1 MGASE
6 RSRSAETWVFTQF
19 GCPPPVFF
27 PLGRAVDEFGVTNPA
42 DTFLLSAKLRDAH
55 KWDLPELKRRIA
67 ESLPEVKR
75 NKFLLSI
82 QGYTEDLINQRREAC
97 REVRVIAASKLRP
110 WSGVSLQVLTGS
122 RCGGGF
128 QIVRSHALLASANT
142 GVNPIPVLSSAV
154 TLGIIMVRRSL

>member
-1 MGASE
+1 M
-6 RSRSAETWVFTQF
+6 
-19 GCPPPVFF
+19 
-27 PLGRAVDEFGVTNPA
+27 DEFGVSDPA

-97 REVRVIAASKLRP
+97 REVRLSPACAARWHRCIHIELR
-110 WSGVSLQVLTGS
+110 GVAMMGNGS
-122 RCGGGF
+122 HLLPPPTPFCSI

-154 TLGIIMVRRSL
+154 TLGIIMVSRSLGLGFE